1 MRGVAS
7 AEFRAAGV
15 IMYFTYQPSGITP
28 VTCGATWQST
38 PFAARALL
46 PTAAR
51 GVEPGHPDA
60 GSRLRPSDAFA
71 DVLDYACDLVAG
83 YERELDERK
92 GALQNGQVA
101 VANAAGVDP
110 DQNLTWTG

>member
-1 MRGVAS
+1 MLRVSTVGDNAGYLRGYL
-7 AEFRAAGV
+7 AE
-15 IMYFTYQPSGITP
+15 YLL
-28 VTCGATWQST
+28 
-38 PFAARALL
+38 AARALL
-46 PTAAR
+46 PTVAR
-51 GVEPGHPDA
+51 GVELGHPDA

-71 DVLDYACDLVAG
+71 DLLGYACDLVAG